1 MTNRKTVLGATIWM
15 ALNGLMLLAALEP
28 VTTGKSEQP
37 QVAVWIVPGALA

>member
-1 MTNRKTVLGATIWM
+1 MTNLRTALGAAVWM

-28 VTTGKSEQP
+28 IATGRSEQP